1 MNEIEAVL
9 GLAIMHMKRG
19 EPLPLDLLVK
29 ADELGIS
36 VKHLDQPSNSNDANF
51 QEGDILNGTENY
63 I

>member
-1 MNEIEAVL
+1 MNEKEAVL

-29 ADELGIS
+29 ADELGLS
-36 VKHLDQPSNSNDANF
+36 VEHLDQPTNTHNANL
-51 QEGDILNGTENY
+51 QEGDILNGPEDY

>member
-36 VKHLDQPSNSNDANF
+36 VKHLDQPTNQSNANS
-51 QEGDILNGTENY
+51 QEGDILNGTKDY